1 MIALILLLSC
11 SSREPA
17 TFAERAT
24 DLDGDGWTVE
34 LGDCDDSDALVY
46 PSADETCD
54 GIDNNCDRQVDED
67 SAIDAPSWFYDQDGD
82 GWGGEDTVAACQ
94 PPKGAT
100 DQGGDCD
107 DEDALVFP
115 GAEEIPC
122 NSILESCSGTDGGRQ
137 VPAQY
142 PTLQEAIQAAV
153 PGDWICLEAGDHDAA
168 LVDRSLTITGL
179 RRASETR
186 VLGDGGPA
194 LRVERVQGLTVR
206 ALTLSGGEGLSGG
219 GLFVES
225 SSELLFE
232 DVIFSDNLAEQG
244 GGAAFLNSRAI
255 TLRACAFTRNDAR
268 SGGGLTLWNS
278 ADVTVEDCDFLGN
291 DAEESGGGINL
302 GGESSLSML
311 RGSLASSQA
320 EEGGG
325 LKMSGGTVL
334 LDGVSIS
341 DNAAALGGGIYQ
353 DGGSLETLGV
363 LFSGNSPDDHYVEPT
378 PE

>member
-1 MIALILLLSC
+1 MIALVLLLFSC
-11 SSREPA
+11 SGREPA
-17 TFAERAT
+17 TFADRAT

-34 LGDCDDSDALVY
+34 LGDCDDSDALVH
-46 PSADETCD
+46 PDADELCD
-54 GIDNNCDRQVDED
+54 GIDNNCDRQIDEA
-67 SAIDAPSWFYDQDGD
+67 SAIDAPSWFLDDDGD
-82 GWGGEDTVAACQ
+82 GWGGEETVSACQ
-94 PPKGAT
+94 QPAGTAE
-100 DQGGDCD
+100 QGGDCD
-107 DEDALVFP
+107 DDDALVYP

-122 NSILESCSGTDGGRQ
+122 NGILESCSGPDGGRQ

-142 PTLQEAIQAAV
+142 PTLQEAINAAV
-153 PGDWICLEAGDHDAA
+153 PGDWICLEAGDHAAA

-186 VLGDGGPA
+186 ILGDGGPA
-194 LRVERVQGLTVR
+194 LSVERVQGLTVQ
-206 ALTLSGGEGLSGG
+206 ALTLSEGQGLSGG

-244 GGAAFLNSRAI
+244 GGAAFLNSEEI

-278 ADVTVEDCDFLGN
+278 TEVRVEDCDFLGN

-302 GGESSLSML
+302 GSDSSLTMQG
-311 RGSLASSQA
+311 GSLASGQA
-320 EEGGG
+320 NEGGG

-334 LDGVSIS
+334 LDSVSIS
-341 DNAAALGGGIYQ
+341 DNVATLGGGIYQ
-353 DGGSLETLGV
+353 DGGSLESTGV
-363 LFSGNSPDDHYVEPT
+363 VFSGNLPDDHHVEA
-378 PE
+378 E